1 MRNETTRLP
10 VRPRAGRAVTASTVD
25 RVRTR
30 RAPRAAWSILW
41 VVPALVVYALFTL
54 WPVMHSFGLSFFDW
68 NGLSDPEFT
77 GFENYVEVMSD
88 DTLRDSLWHAA
99 VLVVFF
105 SFLPVAIGL
114 VTVAL
119 LTGARLR
126 GMAFYRSVLFLP
138 QIVPLVA
145 VGITW
150 RWMYSDQG
158 AVNELLRVIGLDALT
173 RTWLGEPEF
182 GLIAVG
188 LIGTWIMTGLCM
200 MLFLAGVGH
209 IDTALY
215 EAVKLDGAGPIR
227 AFFSITI
234 PQLRNEITVALTI
247 TIVAALASF
256 DIVYVTTNGGPVD
269 RTNVPGL
276 LIYRLAFSRGE
287 IGLASALAVLLG
299 ALILVAVFLLN
310 RLLRT
315 DDE

>member
-1 MRNETTRLP
+1 MRSDRAGLP
-10 VRPRAGRAVTASTVD
+10 VRPRAGRGAS
-25 RVRTR
+25 RG
-30 RAPRAAWSILW
+30 RAWGLLW
-41 VVPALVVYALFTL
+41 LLPALVVYAAFTL
-54 WPVMHSFGLSFFDW
+54 WPVAHSFGLSFFDW
-68 NGLSDPEFT
+68 NGLGVPEFT
-77 GFENYVEVMSD
+77 GIDNYLEVLDD

-126 GMAFYRSVLFLP
+126 GMTIYRSVLFIP

-150 RWMYSDQG
+150 RWMYSDKG
-158 AVNELLRVIGLDALT
+158 AVNETLRALGLDSLA
-173 RTWLGEPEF
+173 RAWLGEPAF
-182 GLIAVG
+182 GLVAVG

-209 IDTALY
+209 IDVSLY
-215 EAVKLDGAGPIR
+215 EAVRLDGAGPVR
-227 AFFSITI
+227 AFVAITI

-287 IGLASALAVLLG
+287 IGLASALAVMLG
-299 ALILVAVFLLN
+299 LLILVIVLVLN
-310 RLLRT
+310 RALKT
-315 DDE
+315 EDE